1 MGDLKKK
8 VNKKITKTKKV
19 LKGGG
24 LCSYDNDITNPSYNK
39 GGTDGNLSTTF
50 NDIMGV
56 VKYSVGTMTS
66 AGCLVSDLVNIKGD
80 LGKAFTEVN
89 TSSSAPQSGNVSV

>member
-1 MGDLKKK
+1 MRPLKKQ
-8 VNKKITKTKKV
+8 VKKTRKV

-24 LCSYDNDITNPSYNK
+24 VCDYDNDITNPNYTK

-50 NDIMGV
+50 NDIMGTV
-56 VKYSVGTMTS
+56 RYSIGTMTS
-66 AGCLVSDLVNIKGD
+66 AGCLVNDLINIKGD

-89 TSSSAPQSGNVSV
+89 TSSSAPQSGNVAV